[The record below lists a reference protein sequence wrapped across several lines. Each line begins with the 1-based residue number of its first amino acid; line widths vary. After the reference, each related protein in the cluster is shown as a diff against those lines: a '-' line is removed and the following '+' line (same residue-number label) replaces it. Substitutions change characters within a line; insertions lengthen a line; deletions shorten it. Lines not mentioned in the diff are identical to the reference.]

1 MQLHRSV
8 RIFGIGLGLVIGA
21 AGSAKAGSTPSA
33 PAAPASYKYEFKT
46 YYDESTAL
54 NLFDTKSFSA
64 SVATLTV
71 TDIAGG
77 VQLTLK
83 ANNTAFPAKSA
94 SGTFIEELW
103 LDAGSGKVNLT
114 SSNTSL
120 TSSSGYNWLGTTPKI
135 GHTFDWDLDF
145 KSATFAEGETAT
157 LTLLGS
163 GINARALAKGD
174 LPMLLLGNVGH
185 PLGTLAG
192 HAYFVASHPTAVPE
206 ASTYAMVA
214 LGLAGLGIWSRRKK
228 A

>member
-1 MQLHRSV
+1 MQLHRSA
-8 RIFGIGLGLVIGA
+8 RDFGLGLSLAIGA
-21 AGSAKAGSTPSA
+21 VVSAQAGSTPSV
-33 PAAPASYKYEFKT
+33 PASYTYEFKT

-54 NLFDTKSFSA
+54 NLFDTKSFAA

-83 ANNTAFPAKSA
+83 ANTTAFPAKTSA
-94 SGTFIEELW
+94 GNFIEELW
-103 LDAGSGKVNLT
+103 FDSGSGKLNLT

-135 GHTFDWDLDF
+135 GHSFDWDLDF

-163 GINARALAKGD
+163 GINARALVKGD

-185 PLGTLAG
+185 PFGTLSG
-192 HAYFVASHPTAVPE
+192 NAYFVASHPTAVPE
-206 ASTYAMVA
+206 ASTYAMAA
-214 LGLAGLGIWSRRKK
+214 LGLAGLGVWSRRKK